1 LVGRLSL
8 PVWVQGGIGMHTAA
22 ACYAGGAAGVVLDS
36 QVLLA
41 KESGIDESL
50 RAAIAM
56 MDGSESVVVGEQIGE
71 RYRVYARAGSGVVSE
86 LRELDAA
93 LSGKPHAEALLEWRE
108 SLRERAA
115 RGIDDGGL
123 AFLGQSAAFAGSLA
137 RRFVSVGGIVEGI
150 RRGVKEHIDGAKEL
164 SALAEGSAL
173 AVSHGTRYPVV
184 QGPMTRV
191 SDRAEFALRVAE
203 EGGLPFVA
211 LALMRGEQVK
221 SLMRETREL
230 LGDKPWGVGILG
242 FVPQELR
249 REQLDVIMQSPPPFA
264 LIAGGRPDQAKELES
279 EGVATYLHVPSP
291 GLLSLFA
298 DDGARRFV
306 FEGRECGGHVGP
318 RSSFVLWNTMVDV
331 LLERISRER
340 DGESYHVLFAGGVHD
355 ALSSSMVAALSAPL
369 SALGVKVGVLMGTA
383 YVFTD
388 EAVSSG
394 AITESYRQEAMH
406 CEQTVLLETGPGHS
420 TRVALTPYVDAF
432 KSERL
437 KLESEGLSA
446 EEVKDALEDMNIGRL
461 RIASKGITRNPEYVD
476 GSEKPE
482 FLELD
487 ESEQLE
493 QGTFMLGQVAS
504 LRESACSISQL
515 HADVCDGGAERLRSL
530 DVVEDSQRP
539 TSTPSSIAIV
549 GMGAILPGA
558 SGVRQFWENILNKVD
573 SVREVPRERWEW
585 ERYYDEDKKAKDK
598 VYSKWGGFIDDVPF
612 DPVSYGIPPSS
623 LPSIEPVQL
632 LTLEVVKAALKDA
645 GYWEREFTRERTSV
659 VLGAGGG
666 VGDVGAG
673 LIARSA
679 LPLLFGDSAAEIVSS
694 LDGALPEWTEDA
706 FPGILMNVASGR
718 VSNRFDFGGMNCT
731 IDAACA
737 SSLAAIDLGV
747 KELECGNSDMVIAG
761 GVDAIQNPF
770 AFLAFSKSEALS
782 PTGRCRPYDADADGI
797 AISEGLAVIVMKRL
811 EDAERDGDR
820 IYAVIKGVGS
830 SSDGRGAGLTAP
842 RPEGQLSAL
851 RRAYDRAG
859 LSPSE
864 VGLIEGH
871 GTGTVVGDRTEV
883 MALSEFF
890 AENEAARQGCA
901 LGSVKSMIGHTK
913 CAAGVAG
920 LIKASLAL
928 HHKVLPPTLGV
939 SEPNPRANFAESP
952 FYVNTE
958 ARPWVSEHLR
968 HAGVS
973 AFGFGGINFHIVLEE
988 YADGYPASQA
998 KAALQEWPAE
1008 LFVWRASSRQR
1019 LAEKLAQVED
1029 ALSGGAMPSLRELSH
1044 SLWLDAKGEDGL
1056 CLSIIADSREDLLEK
1071 LGRARESLTDPDK
1084 AEIDDPR
1091 GIYFNEKQMGR
1102 EGKIAFVFPGQGSQ
1116 YVDMM
1121 RELAGQFDEV
1131 RECFE
1136 RADSVLS
1143 GLMPKSVSGY
1153 VFPPPTFDEAAEK
1166 ENQNALTETD
1176 VAQPAL
1182 GAADMAMLHLLRRLG
1197 IDAEF
1202 MAGQSYGEFVALC
1215 AGGVI
1220 SEDELFKVSEARGRF
1235 IVEESGEDSGTMA
1248 AVEGGRETVAAL
1260 LAELE
1265 DGVVIANLNAPM
1277 QTVISGSKQG
1287 VDKAVER
1294 FKAEGMR
1301 AKRLPVACAFHSSL
1315 VAPAKE
1321 RLADYLSAMNFSAP
1335 TAEVYSNTTG
1345 APYPHE
1351 PGEIAALLADHLV
1364 KPTNFVEEIRGM
1376 YGAGARV
1383 FVEVGPRAV
1392 LSKLVGDILGDE
1404 PHLAVA
1410 SDQSGRNGITQLLHM
1425 LGKLASHGVSV
1436 RLDRL
1441 YEGRDVRDVELEK
1454 LLSEDAH
1461 ETLSPTTWLVN
1472 GGRAVPMNEAAKPKT
1487 TLPLRI
1493 EVVGNGTASRATKEE
1508 AIMRETPVVSQAEPS
1523 NGVEVAPQP
1532 VPQPAPVMAAQNG
1545 VDHVMTR
1552 FQGLMGRFLD
1562 TQKNVMLAYL
1572 NGGNGGAVYDYPPV
1586 VVEPAPPAIA
1596 PPMPATPEVV
1606 ATPTPEPVV
1615 EPHPE
1620 QPVAVVEP
1628 QVEHTPLNEQALAQ
1642 RLVEIVSE
1650 RTGYPPEMIDPEADL
1665 EAELGIDSIKRVE
1678 IVGTLRQSI
1687 PELAGVDLETLS
1699 ASKSLRA
1706 IIDSILQSVTQT
1718 QEETPHRPF
1727 ERASGEEAVGRFTL
1741 RAVEIEALP
1750 ERRLAT
1756 SGRVIVVTDDEGGVA
1771 DSLALSLKEQGQ
1783 AVAMVRMG
1791 EEVKEL
1797 DTCLYQADL
1806 TSDKQV
1812 AELVSLIERT
1822 QGPIGGLVHL
1832 LALKQGEAFEHMD
1845 MAMWRRRLGLEL
1857 KSLFLL
1863 SRELSSQL
1871 AAAAQEGGAWLVGAS
1886 GMGGSFGVDGAPMT
1900 SPSQG
1905 AMAGLVKS
1913 VAQEWPGVR
1922 VKAID
1927 LNTQQ
1932 PPDVLAG
1939 HILAEM
1945 SSEDSLVEVGYDGAR
1960 RLAIEV
1966 TPTPLDTSKPPELEI
1981 GSDWVILVTGG
1992 ARGITAEAAKEL
2004 AERYRPTLLLVGRT
2018 PMPDSESQDTAG
2030 LDSPQELKAAIIE
2043 AIRRQG
2049 QTPLP
2054 AQVEAAYNRLLRE
2067 REI

>member
-1 LVGRLSL
+1 MLEAKGMLVVAALGTDGGMRVAVAASRAGAVGVLNLEGVEDDWALETMSLLCQHARGDCGVRLGVGQVNLLEKIVSRAPSGLAYVVLSGLEQDSLKEKIGHLSDAGLKALVESTSLEEGLSAQEAGAWAVIAKGNESGGRVGEETAFVLFQRLVGLLNL

-22 ACYAGGAAGVVLDS
+22 ACCVGGAAGVVLDS

-41 KESGIDESL
+41 RESDIEEDL
-50 RAAIAM
+50 KAAIEM
-56 MDGSESVVVGEQIGE
+56 MDGSESVVVGDQIGE
-71 RYRVYARAGSGVVSE
+71 RYRVYARAGSGVINE
-86 LRELDAA
+86 LRELDIT
-93 LSGKPHAEALLEWRE
+93 LSGKPHAKALLEWRE
-108 SLRERAA
+108 SLRERAGK
-115 RGIDDGGL
+115 GIDDGGL
-123 AFLGQSAAFAGSLA
+123 AFLGQSAAFAGPLA

-150 RRGVKEHIDGAKEL
+150 RRGVKEHIEGAKEL

-173 AVSHGTRYPVV
+173 AVSHGTRYPVA

-221 SLMRETREL
+221 NLMHETREL
-230 LGDKPWGVGILG
+230 LGDRPWGVGILG

-249 REQLDVIMQSPPPFA
+249 REQLDVIMESPPPFA
-264 LIAGGRPDQAKELES
+264 LIAGGRPDQAKELEG
-279 EGVATYLHVPSP
+279 EGVVTYLHVPSP
-291 GLLSLFA
+291 GLLNLFA
-298 DDGARRFV
+298 NDGARRFV

-318 RSSFVLWNTMVDV
+318 RSSFVLWNTMGDV
-331 LLERISRER
+331 LLERINRER
-340 DGESYHVLFAGGVHD
+340 DGDSYHVLFAGGVHD

-388 EAVSSG
+388 EAVTSG

-437 KLESEGLSA
+437 RLESEGLSA
-446 EEVKDALEDMNIGRL
+446 EKVKDTLEDMNIGRL
-461 RIASKGITRNPEYVD
+461 RIASKGITRNPEYVN

-487 ESEQLE
+487 EFEQLE

-504 LRESACSISQL
+504 LRERACSISEL
-515 HADVCDGGAERLRSL
+515 HDDVCDGGAERLRSL
-530 DVVEDSQRP
+530 DVEDNQRLS
-539 TSTPSSIAIV
+539 STPSSIAIV

-573 SVREVPRERWEW
+573 SVREVPRDRWEW

-598 VYSKWGGFIDDVPF
+598 VYSKWGGFIEDVPF

-679 LPLLFGDSAAEIVSS
+679 MPLLFGKSAAEIASS

-782 PTGRCRPYDADADGI
+782 PTGRCRPYDAEADGI

-842 RPEGQLSAL
+842 RPEGQLNAL

-859 LSPSE
+859 TSPSE

-890 AENEAARQGCA
+890 AENEAERQGCA

-939 SEPNPRANFAESP
+939 SEPNPRANFCDSP

-973 AFGFGGINFHIVLEE
+973 AFGFGGINFHVVLEE
-988 YADGYPASQA
+988 YADGYPITQA

-1008 LFVWRASSRQR
+1008 LFVWRASSRQG
-1019 LAEKLAQVED
+1019 LAEKLSLVED
-1029 ALSGGAMPSLRELSH
+1029 ALTGGAMPSLRELSH
-1044 SLWLDAKGEDGL
+1044 SLWMDAKGEDGL
-1056 CLSIIADSREDLLEK
+1056 CLSIIADSTEDLLEK
-1071 LGRARESLTDPDK
+1071 LGRARESLANAEN

-1091 GIYFNEKQMGR
+1091 GTYFSERPLGR

-1136 RADSVLS
+1136 RADSTLL
-1143 GLMPKSVSGY
+1143 GLMPKALSGY
-1153 VFPPPTFDEAAEK
+1153 VFPPPTFEEEAEK
-1166 ENQNALTETD
+1166 ANQNALTDTD

-1182 GAADMAMLHLLRRLG
+1182 GVADMAMLHLLRGLG
-1197 IDAEF
+1197 INAKF

-1248 AVEGGRETVAAL
+1248 AVEGGKEAVAAL

-1277 QTVISGSKQG
+1277 QTVISGSEQG
-1287 VDKAVER
+1287 VDKAIER
-1294 FKAEGMR
+1294 FKAEDMR
-1301 AKRLPVACAFHSSL
+1301 ARRIPVACAFHSPL

-1321 RLADYLSAMNFSAP
+1321 RLADYLSNMNFSAP

-1345 APYPHE
+1345 APYPHK
-1351 PGEIAALLADHLV
+1351 PGEIALLLADHLV

-1376 YGAGARV
+1376 YGASARV

-1392 LSKLVGDILGDE
+1392 LTKLVGYILGDE

-1425 LGKLASHGVSV
+1425 LGKLASHGVGV
-1436 RLDRL
+1436 KLDRL
-1441 YEGRDVRDVELEK
+1441 YEGRDIKNMELDK
-1454 LLSEDAH
+1454 LLSEDTN
-1461 ETLSPTTWLVN
+1461 EVLSPTTWMVN
-1472 GGRAVPMNEAAKPKT
+1472 GGRAAPMNKAGTPKT
-1487 TLPLRI
+1487 NLPLRI
-1493 EVVGNGTASRATKEE
+1493 EVITNGTEPRATKEE
-1508 AIMRETPVVSQAEPS
+1508 AIIRETPVVSQVEPS
-1523 NGVEVAPQP
+1523 NGVEVVLQP
-1532 VPQPAPVMAAQNG
+1532 ALKPAPVMASQDG

-1572 NGGNGGAVYDYPPV
+1572 NGGNGSVVYDHPPA

-1596 PPMPATPEVV
+1596 PPMPATEVV
-1606 ATPTPEPVV
+1606 AASAPEHVV
-1615 EPHPE
+1615 ESQPE
-1620 QPVAVVEP
+1620 QPAVVVEP
-1628 QVEHTPLNEQALAQ
+1628 QAEHTPLSEQALAQ

-1650 RTGYPPEMIDPEADL
+1650 RTGYPPEMIDP

-1706 IIDSILQSVTQT
+1706 IIDSILQSVTQL

-1741 RAVEIEALP
+1741 KAVEIEALP
-1750 ERRLAT
+1750 ERKLAT
-1756 SGRVIVVTDDEGGVA
+1756 SGRVIFVTDDEAGVA
-1771 DSLALSLKEQGQ
+1771 DSLVFSLREQGQ
-1783 AVAMVRMG
+1783 AVVLVRMG
-1791 EEVKEL
+1791 DEVSEL
-1797 DTCLYQADL
+1797 DTGLYQADL

-1812 AELVSLIERT
+1812 AELVGLIERN

-1845 MAMWRRRLGLEL
+1845 MA
-1857 KSLFLL
+1857 
-1863 SRELSSQL
+1863 
-1871 AAAAQEGGAWLVGAS
+1871 
-1886 GMGGSFGVDGAPMT
+1886 
-1900 SPSQG
+1900 
-1905 AMAGLVKS
+1905 
-1913 VAQEWPGVR
+1913 
-1922 VKAID
+1922 I
-1927 LNTQQ
+1927 
-1932 PPDVLAG
+1932 
-1939 HILAEM
+1939 
-1945 SSEDSLVEVGYDGAR
+1945 
-1960 RLAIEV
+1960 
-1966 TPTPLDTSKPPELEI
+1966 
-1981 GSDWVILVTGG
+1981 
-1992 ARGITAEAAKEL
+1992 
-2004 AERYRPTLLLVGRT
+2004 
-2018 PMPDSESQDTAG
+2018 
-2030 LDSPQELKAAIIE
+2030 
-2043 AIRRQG
+2043 
-2049 QTPLP
+2049 
-2054 AQVEAAYNRLLRE
+2054 VEASDLVVQHH
-2067 REI
+2067 